1 MFSHPNMQHVAQI
14 EGLQTN
20 ILSHIPQHLCLMAQV
35 SKDWITPSRNQASSV
50 IMQKSDEFITTLNTW
65 SSDRKKLKAD
75 WKRYRQDAFLN
86 RALGAR
92 EWGATP
98 DVSSNKAS
106 RAIQD
111 LLSTN
116 KRYQPSS
123 RFKHRHEDYLDLCSR
138 LSLLKVQP
146 KKDGT
151 GFLICYSHVVYNRA
165 ERLFRTLH
173 KLMCMRED
181 LFRLFNLVSPT
192 TGMKQRCSFIKATRP
207 DLMIQRLSVL
217 TDYLQKT

>member
-1 MFSHPNMQHVAQI
+1 MEYIAQI
-14 EGLQTN
+14 EGLQSN
-20 ILSHIPQHLCLMAQV
+20 ILSHIPLHLCLMAQV

-50 IMQKSDEFITTLNTW
+50 IMQKSDEFITTLNAW

-75 WKRYRQDAFLN
+75 WKRYRQEAFLN
-86 RALGAR
+86 RVLGAR

-98 DVSSNKAS
+98 NISSNKAS
-106 RAIQD
+106 LAIQD

-123 RFKHRHEDYLDLCSR
+123 RFKHRHEDYLDLCSK
-138 LSLLKVQP
+138 LSLLKVVP
-146 KKDGT
+146 KTEGT
-151 GFLICYSHVVYNRA
+151 GFIIRYSHSVYNRA
-165 ERLFRTLH
+165 EPLFRTLH

-207 DLMIQRLSVL
+207 DLMIQRLSDL
-217 TDYLQKT
+217 TDYLKKT